1 MPTLY
6 YSPTSPYARKV
17 RVLLRE
23 LAMTDVDEALVL
35 PLDDPPALR
44 AANPLGKV
52 PVLLLDDGSALFD
65 SRVICAWLL
74 ARAGVEVEPGRHWPM
89 QRRASLAEGGI
100 DASVAMV
107 LEKRRPRE
115 QQSPYWLARWREAI
129 ERSLDVLAGELG
141 QMRAGVDAIG
151 LAVLLGHLVHRHRD
165 LDWRARQPDLG
176 VWYDVFAQRPS
187 MRATEPPAGS

>member
-23 LAMTDVDEALVL
+23 LGLPGIDEAQAL
-35 PLDDPPALR
+35 PLEDPPALR

-52 PVLLLDDGSALFD
+52 PALLLDDGSALYD

-74 ARAGVEVEPGRHWPM
+74 ARAGVGSDPDRHWSM
-89 QRRASLAEGGI
+89 QRRAALAEGGI

-107 LEKRRPRE
+107 LEKRRPHE

-129 ERSLDVLAGELG
+129 ERSLNVLAGELG
-141 QMRAGVDAIG
+141 EMGDGIDAIG
-151 LAVLLGHLVHRHRD
+151 LAALLAHLLHRHPD
-165 LDWRARQPDLG
+165 LDWRDRQPALAA
-176 VWYDVFAQRPS
+176 WYDAFAQRPS